1 MGRMSAF
8 RAVPEKSLAGIVIV
22 LLGLFAVRGDAQPVV
37 LLLGIGLVIY
47 GCAARAQAQRQE
59 MIDLLKEQRGEQGEW
74 PAAPPGR

>member
-8 RAVPEKSLAGIVIV
+8 RAVPEKALAGIAIA

-47 GCAARAQAQRQE
+47 GYAARAQAQRQE
-59 MIDLLKEQRGEQGEW
+59 MIDLLKERRGEQGE
-74 PAAPPGR
+74 

>member
-22 LLGLFAVRGDAQPVV
+22 LLGLFAVGGDAQPVV

-47 GCAARAQAQRQE
+47 GYVARAQQQRQE
-59 MIDLLKEQRGEQGEW
+59 MIDLLKEQRTEPEE
-74 PAAPPGR
+74 

>member
-8 RAVPEKSLAGIVIV
+8 RAVPEKALAGIAIA

-47 GCAARAQAQRQE
+47 GYAARAQAQRQE
-59 MIDLLKEQRGEQGEW
+59 MIDLLKEQRGEQGE
-74 PAAPPGR
+74 

>member
-8 RAVPEKSLAGIVIV
+8 RAVPEKSLAGIVIA

-47 GCAARAQAQRQE
+47 GYVARAQQQRQE
-59 MIDLLKEQRGEQGEW
+59 MIDLLREQEGRP
-74 PAAPPGR
+74 PAE

>member
-8 RAVPEKSLAGIVIV
+8 RAVPEKSLAGIVIT

-47 GCAARAQAQRQE
+47 GYVARAQQQRQE
-59 MIDLLKEQRGEQGEW
+59 MIDLLKRQRGQ
-74 PAAPPGR
+74 AADETDS

>member
-22 LLGLFAVRGDAQPVV
+22 LLGLFAVGGDAQPVV

-47 GCAARAQAQRQE
+47 GYVARAQQQRQE
-59 MIDLLKEQRGEQGEW
+59 MIDLLKEQRAEPEE
-74 PAAPPGR
+74 